1 MKKSKIKKLV
11 KEVRKS
17 AKNELE
23 EILIKLITD
32 AVSPLGILSKKT
44 TKDINKSAKALS
56 KKLADKI
63 KFEHIALKEEHA
75 TETAAPVVAE
85 SNPPRQVR
93 KKASPAANT
102 KHRNTRVSSPAESPV
117 AEDSPLPEVLA
128 ETV

>member
-23 EILIKLITD
+23 EVLIKLITD

-44 TKDINKSAKALS
+44 AKDINKSARALS

-63 KFEHIALKEEHA
+63 KFEKIEVKEAEA
-75 TETAAPVVAE
+75 TEITTPVVAE
-85 SNPPRQVR
+85 SKPPRQVR
-93 KKASPAANT
+93 KKVTANANAKKT
-102 KHRNTRVSSPAESPV
+102 STRVSSPAESPV
-117 AEDSPLPEVLA
+117 AEESLLPEVNA

>member
-63 KFEHIALKEEHA
+63 KFEKIEVKEEEA
-75 TETAAPVVAE
+75 TEITAPIVAE

-93 KKASPAANT
+93 KKVTANANA
-102 KHRNTRVSSPAESPV
+102 KKSKVSSPAETPVEEESPQ
-117 AEDSPLPEVLA
+117 PEVLA